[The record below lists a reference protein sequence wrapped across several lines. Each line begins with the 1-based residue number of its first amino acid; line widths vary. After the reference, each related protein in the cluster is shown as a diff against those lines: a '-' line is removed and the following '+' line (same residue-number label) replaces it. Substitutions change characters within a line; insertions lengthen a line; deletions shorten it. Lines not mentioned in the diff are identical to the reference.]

1 MNYLVVAILGGGLV
15 LASRLVKAWHL
26 IQPSQA
32 PFAMNDSSTTDSTQQ
47 ANSMPTADS
56 QQSTVASNGE
66 NQAEQPTDN
75 NPLKRFQDLV
85 NSPATPDGHK
95 VVAAVA
101 AASTVTVAAVAN
113 WLMKA
118 TKK

>member
-1 MNYLVVAILGGGLV
+1 MKYVVVAILGGGLLL
-15 LASRLVKAWHL
+15 LASRLVRESGTL
-26 IQPSQA
+26 TQPFNPS
-32 PFAMNDSSTTDSTQQ
+32 PTPMNDSSSNENSQQDPEMQAITSEQSADST
-47 ANSMPTADS
+47 TE
-56 QQSTVASNGE
+56 QSTE
-66 NQAEQPTDN
+66 T
-75 NPLKRFQDLV
+75 NPLKRYQDLV

-113 WLMKA
+113 WIMKA